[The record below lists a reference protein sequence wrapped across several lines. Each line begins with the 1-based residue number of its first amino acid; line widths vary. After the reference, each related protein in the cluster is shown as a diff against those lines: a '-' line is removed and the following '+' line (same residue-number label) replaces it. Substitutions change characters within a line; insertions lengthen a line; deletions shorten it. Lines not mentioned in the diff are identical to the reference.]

1 MTTSDI
7 LNFTIPP
14 ICNLNM
20 ETELKNILGQL
31 KNMIEASR
39 DMGLEP
45 PPIPKGALHELNA
58 EAPENPVKPV
68 RQDHPDSLEALRA
81 HIGDCGRCKLHKG
94 RKNLVFG
101 EGSPRA
107 RLVFVGEGPGRDEDR
122 VGRPFVGA
130 AGELLTDIIEK
141 GMRLTREEV
150 YICNIVKCHPPENRD
165 PERDEIEACLPFLKR
180 QISIIKPEVIC
191 TLGRIASQELLEKS
205 IKITQDRGQWH
216 SFMGIPVMPTYHPAY
231 IIRNK
236 ARERELKG
244 HVWEDIKKIMNRL
257 GLEVKKR

>member
-1 MTTSDI
+1 MNIEAEIKD
-7 LNFTIPP
+7 
-14 ICNLNM
+14 
-20 ETELKNILGQL
+20 ILGQL
-31 KNMIEASR
+31 KNMIEAGR

-45 PPIPKGALHELNA
+45 PPISREVRHYLNA
-58 EAPENPVKPV
+58 EASERPVHPV
-68 RQDHPDSLEALRA
+68 RPDHPDSLDALRA
-81 HIGDCGRCKLHKG
+81 HIGDCRRCKLHKG

-122 VGRPFVGA
+122 AGRPFVGE
-130 AGELLTDIIEK
+130 AGVLLTRIIEK
-141 GMRLTREEV
+141 GMGLTREDV
-150 YICNIVKCHPPENRD
+150 YICNVVKCHPPGNRD

-180 QISIIKPEVIC
+180 QLSIIQPEVIC

-205 IKITQDRGQWH
+205 VKITQDRGQWH
-216 SFMGIPVMPTYHPAY
+216 SSMGIPLMPTYHPAY
-231 IIRNK
+231 IIRNP

-244 HVWEDIKKIMNRL
+244 HVWEDVKKIMNRL

>member
-1 MTTSDI
+1 MEI
-7 LNFTIPP
+7 
-14 ICNLNM
+14 NLNM
-20 ETELKNILGQL
+20 ETEIRDILGQL
-31 KNMIEASR
+31 KNMIEVSR

-58 EAPENPVKPV
+58 EAPESPVKPV

-81 HIGDCGRCKLHKG
+81 HIGDCRRCKLHEG

-141 GMRLTREEV
+141 GMKLTREEV
-150 YICNIVKCHPPENRD
+150 YICNIVKCHPPGNRD

-180 QISIIKPEVIC
+180 QISIVQPEVIC

-231 IIRNK
+231 IKRSK

-244 HVWEDIKKIMNRL
+244 HVWEDIKKIMKRL

>member
-1 MTTSDI
+1 M
-7 LNFTIPP
+7 
-14 ICNLNM
+14 NM
-20 ETELKNILGQL
+20 ETEIRDILGQL
-31 KNMIEASR
+31 KNMIEANR

-45 PPIPKGALHELNA
+45 PHIPKGAVRELNA
-58 EAPENPVKPV
+58 EIPESPVKAV
-68 RQDHPDSLEALRA
+68 RQDHPDSLEELRA
-81 HIGDCGRCKLHKG
+81 HIGDCRRCKLHKE

-122 VGRPFVGA
+122 IGRPFIGE
-130 AGELLTDIIEK
+130 AGELLTKIIEN
-141 GMRLTREEV
+141 GMGLTREEV
-150 YICNIVKCHPPENRD
+150 YICNVVKCHPPKNRD

-180 QISIIKPEVIC
+180 QISIIQPEVIC

-216 SFMGIPVMPTYHPAY
+216 SLMGIPVMPTYHPAY

-244 HVWEDIKKIMNRL
+244 HVWEDIKKIMKRL
-257 GLEVKKR
+257 GLEVKK